1 MQEQG
6 ANGNIGADAAIRE
19 TSEGA
24 AVARALE
31 RSGLG
36 SGGAAEGSDGRATW
50 CRHPGTA
57 RKRDENKLCTEKGV

>member
-6 ANGNIGADAAIRE
+6 ANGKIGADAAIRE

-31 RSGLG
+31 RSESGRSGQG
-36 SGGAAEGSDGRATW
+36 SGGAAEVSDGRAT
-50 CRHPGTA
+50 
-57 RKRDENKLCTEKGV
+57 